1 MNRWLIHD
9 IKIKI
14 LSVVLA
20 LIIWLYFFAAR
31 EGVFFTVGKIKKMDV
46 IVEVLGLPLSTS
58 SVKVVPNYIEVTVKG
73 PGRII
78 SVISPEDMKVFVEV
92 KGLGKGRYDLPVRV
106 YAGNRINIISKNP
119 QTVTAIINSTPL
131 IK

>member
-1 MNRWLIHD
+1 MSRWLIHN

-31 EGVFFTVGKIKKMDV
+31 EGVSFTAGKIKKMDV
-46 IVEVLGLPLSTS
+46 TVEVLGLPLSTS
-58 SVKVVPNYIEVTVKG
+58 SIKVVPNYIEVTVKG
-73 PGRII
+73 PARII
-78 SVISPEDMKVFVEV
+78 SLLSPEDLKVFVEV
-92 KGLGKGRYDLPVRV
+92 KGLGKGHYTLPVRV
-106 YAGNRINIISKNP
+106 YRGNRINIISKNP
-119 QTVTAIINSTPL
+119 QTVTAIIGSTPL